1 VVPSS
6 EHDEVRR
13 GPVTEQWRL
22 FFALP
27 AELTAAAQARTRLGA
42 WLDALRWP
50 ADQQED
56 LVLAVSEA
64 VSNSVEHGYG
74 VRTGVPGRPGV
85 VEVVVEVVPEVIPE
99 LAPDTDETRYVEI
112 TVRDH
117 GKWRAHPR
125 LRSHRRHGI
134 PIMKACVAECV
145 IDGTATG
152 TTVVFRSRPVPA

>member
-1 VVPSS
+1 VVTSG
-6 EHDEVRR
+6 EHDDLRR
-13 GPVTEQWRL
+13 GPVTAERQL
-22 FFALP
+22 FLALV
-27 AELTAAAQARTRLGA
+27 ANLTAAAGVRARLGA
-42 WLDALRWP
+42 WLAAHAWP
-50 ADQQED
+50 LAQRDD